1 MATEIDRETVHY
13 IIRYFQ
19 NLMTDDEKLALKYHM
34 YTYKSS
40 DSPYLRNVMIE
51 KGWISTD
58 PKIANFLSNGYEEF
72 EFNVARRIMTEFSKK
87 VFFNNCPKCDK
98 LARTPYAK
106 QCRCCGYSWHH
117 LIAAHFQ
124 VKNVFQVTG
133 RKLFFIG
140 QIIDGKIK
148 EGQQMD
154 LRTLGLDKKLKIES
168 IELAL
173 KRQDKQAWEDIAL
186 GTSELTVEEKEV
198 LKKSV
203 NFPKTIDIIE
213 NDL

>member
-1 MATEIDRETVHY
+1 MTE
-13 IIRYFQ
+13 
-19 NLMTDDEKLALKYHM
+19 DEKLALNYHI
-34 YTYKSS
+34 YTCKSS
-40 DSPYLRNVMIE
+40 DSPYLRNMMIE

-58 PKIANFLSNGYEEF
+58 PKIAHFLSNGYEEF
-72 EFNVARRIMTEFSKK
+72 ELNIARRIMNEFSKK

-106 QCRCCGYSWHH
+106 QCRYCGYSWHH
-117 LIAAHFQ
+117 LIVAHF
-124 VKNVFQVTG
+124 KINSVFQVTG

-154 LRTLGLDKKLKIES
+154 LRIWGLDKKLKIES

-186 GTSELTVEEKEV
+186 GTSELTEEEKQA
-198 LKKSV
+198 LQKSG

-213 NDL
+213 SDL